1 MTSFTALAMFILEM
15 LNLRQIAAISGNP
28 KALSGKIFDVCFTV
42 VSFICDVVLM
52 MLRYHHVD
60 ARLANSRW
68 MRVVQE
74 QGQLMLLSDLLGK
87 RLKSP

>member
-1 MTSFTALAMFILEM
+1 M

-52 MLRYHHVD
+52 MLRSVTLRYHHVD